1 MSKFRKWE
9 SILLVAIFGI
19 AYIFWFYP
27 TFAGVTPNNPVMD
40 LAQKKS
46 CLACHNIERKM
57 VGPAWKDVAKKG
69 DSVEVLV
76 KSIKEGS
83 MGKWGQ
89 IPMPPQAVT
98 DAEAKMLAEFIRGL

>member
-1 MSKFRKWE
+1 MKGTS
-9 SILLVAIFGI
+9 AI
-19 AYIFWFYP
+19 IFAIITAGFIN
-27 TFAGVTPNNPVMD
+27 FSHAGVTPNNPVLD
-40 LAQKKS
+40 LAKKKS

-69 DSVEVLV
+69 ESVEVLV

-89 IPMPPQAVT
+89 IPMPPQSVT
-98 DAEAKMLAEFIRGL
+98 DAEAKMLAEFILGL

>member
-1 MSKFRKWE
+1 MKSLIA
-9 SILLVAIFGI
+9 ILMLVSTSA
-19 AYIFWFYP
+19 
-27 TFAGVTPNNPVMD
+27 FAGVSPNNPVMD
-40 LAQKKS
+40 LAKKKS

-69 DSVEVLV
+69 ESVEVLV

-89 IPMPPQAVT
+89 IPMPPQSSPQSQIA
-98 DAEAKMLAEFIRGL
+98 